1 MNAAGYVLTGM
12 RRHRRRAHSPH
23 VLAHSLTTAFFGVEE
38 LASWFPDYES
48 FAIWPATARLIVK
61 LRRLDR
67 HELAGRSSLEHFAHW
82 WNPSTRRAILC
93 SRREARRICH
103 RAATHLS

>member
-12 RRHRRRAHSPH
+12 RRLRRRAHSPLI
-23 VLAHSLTTAFFGVEE
+23 LAHSLTTEFFGVEE
-38 LASWFPDYES
+38 LAGWFPDYES

-67 HELAGRSSLEHFAHW
+67 HELAGRSSLEHFGHW
-82 WNPSTRRAILC
+82 QNPTTRRVILC
-93 SRREARRICH
+93 SSREAQRICH
-103 RAATHLS
+103 QSATHLS